1 LTNFL
6 VNGIIALMND
16 LAVIENPAAA
26 EVSLDAIRTRLLAEL
41 AEPGSATSLSK
52 RVGLSRQK
60 INYHLTTLEKH
71 GLVELVEE
79 RKRGNFIERVMR
91 STARSYV
98 ISPAA
103 LAPLQPN
110 PAIAPDKLS
119 ARWLVAVAAKLVR
132 DVGHL
137 INRATD
143 TNKRV
148 ATFAIDGEI
157 RFATASDRAAFA
169 AELSDAVA
177 ELVSKYHDET
187 TEGGRPHRLVVAI
200 HPSVRSE
207 GESSGAA

>member
-1 LTNFL
+1 
-6 VNGIIALMND
+6 MND
-16 LAVIENPAAA
+16 LAIIEQPAAA

-60 INYHLTTLEKH
+60 INYHLTMLEKY
-71 GLVELVEE
+71 GLIELVEE

-98 ISPAA
+98 ISPEA
-103 LAPLQPN
+103 LAPLQPD

-137 INRATD
+137 INRAT
-143 TNKRV
+143 TVNKRV

-157 RFATASDRAAFA
+157 RFASASDRAAFA
-169 AELSDAVA
+169 TELSDAIA
-177 ELVSKYHDET
+177 ELVSRYHDET
-187 TEGGRPHRLVVAI
+187 AEGGRSHRLVVAI
-200 HPSVRSE
+200 HPAVKSE
-207 GESSGAA
+207 KEEIVGST